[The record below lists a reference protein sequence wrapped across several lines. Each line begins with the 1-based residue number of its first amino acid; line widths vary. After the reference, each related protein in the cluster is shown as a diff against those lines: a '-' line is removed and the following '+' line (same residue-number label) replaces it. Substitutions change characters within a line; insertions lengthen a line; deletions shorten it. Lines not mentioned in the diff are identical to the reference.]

1 MRVVLTTR
9 GKVFPWHIRYLLSFF
24 PVDRGR
30 EVPEELQGKQYDF
43 IVCSDVLYDS
53 ASHSCLLKAMREFW
67 GEKTVLMIA
76 YKRRWAVPEKSFFE
90 ELESVLGV
98 KLSVFAER
106 YGHKRH
112 SKEQHDF
119 IKRVYVVQTRVSSCF
134 WRPAH

>member
-1 MRVVLTTR
+1 MTTR
-9 GKVFPWHIRYLLSFF
+9 GKVFPWDIRYLLSFL

-53 ASHSCLLKAMREFW
+53 ASHPCLLKALREFW

-98 KLSVFAER
+98 KLSVFAVR
-106 YGHKRH
+106 YGIRDIQKNSTIL
-112 SKEQHDF
+112 SKGC
-119 IKRVYVVQTRVSSCF
+119 I
-134 WRPAH
+134 